1 MGKHGGA
8 GDYTAGTDTG
18 PAFKDLTPE
27 EKGEEF
33 DASHEDPKGYAA
45 RNFGADPD
53 ATRYPLG

>member
-18 PAFKDLTPE
+18 PAFKDLTAE
-27 EKGEEF
+27 EKAAEF
-33 DASHEDPKGYAA
+33 DADPKGYAA

-53 ATRYPLG
+53 AKRYPLG